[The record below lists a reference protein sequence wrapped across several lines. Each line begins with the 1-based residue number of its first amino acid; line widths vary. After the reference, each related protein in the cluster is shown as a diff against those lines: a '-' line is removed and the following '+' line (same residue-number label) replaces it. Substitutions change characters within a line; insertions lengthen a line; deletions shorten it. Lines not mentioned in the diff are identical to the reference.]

1 MTSLALSAHQSG
13 RVSDALLSVQSSIKD
28 WLAEVTTEMVHIITS
43 DAPLLAQVGR
53 HLITMKGKQ
62 FRPTLVLL
70 SSAVDDT
77 PTDRAIAMAAIVE
90 LIHLA
95 TLVHDDA
102 VDHSVL
108 RRGMPT
114 INALFSHQIAVI
126 MGDFLYS
133 VALTRLAKLEDLAAL
148 HVLVDASTQMT
159 IGEMR
164 QLSTLEPLA
173 FSEEDYEFLI
183 RSKTASFMSA
193 ACQVGSMCGASRH
206 REALARYGDALGMA
220 FQIID
225 DLIDYTEA
233 TETTGKPTGLDLQE
247 HKVTLPLIA
256 ALRTMSPAARRR
268 VEAFF
273 ASDTP
278 DEAGVAEMVEIVT
291 EAGGLEYARRRGEEF
306 ASQAEAALAP
316 LPPSVAR
323 EALLSSIT
331 YVMERNA

>member
-1 MTSLALSAHQSG
+1 MTSLATPRRSG
-13 RVSDALLSVQSSIKD
+13 PVSGALLSVQAPIKER
-28 WLAEVTTEMVHIITS
+28 LAAVVQEMERIIIS
-43 DAPLLAQVGR
+43 DAPLLAQVGQ
-53 HLITMKGKQ
+53 HLMMMKGKL

-70 SSAVDDT
+70 SSAADDSA
-77 PTDRAIAMAAIVE
+77 TDRAVAMAAIVE

-133 VALTRLAKLEDLAAL
+133 VALTRLAQLEDLAAL
-148 HVLVDASTQMT
+148 HVLVGASTRMT
-159 IGEMR
+159 VGEMR
-164 QLSTLEPLA
+164 QLSVQEPLA

-183 RSKTASFMSA
+183 RSKTASLMSA
-193 ACQVGSMCGASRH
+193 ACQVGAMCGAGRH
-206 REALARYGDALGMA
+206 QEALGRYGDALGMA

-233 TETTGKPTGLDLQE
+233 TETTGKPTGLDLHE

-256 ALRTMSPAARRR
+256 ALRTMSPAARKR
-268 VEAFF
+268 VEEFF
-273 ASDTP
+273 KSNTP
-278 DEAGVAEMVEIVT
+278 DEAGVAEVIEIVT
-291 EAGGLEYARRRGEEF
+291 EAGGLDYARRRGEEF
-306 ASQAEAALAP
+306 AGRAEQALATI
-316 LPPSVAR
+316 PPSAVRDA
-323 EALLSSIT
+323 LSSAIT